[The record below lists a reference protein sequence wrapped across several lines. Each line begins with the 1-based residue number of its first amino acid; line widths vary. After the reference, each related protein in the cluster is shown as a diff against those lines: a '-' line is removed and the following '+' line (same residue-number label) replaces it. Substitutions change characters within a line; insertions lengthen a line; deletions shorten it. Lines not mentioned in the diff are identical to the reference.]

1 MKKKH
6 SIKNHFFSAIF
17 SIFVIIF
24 LIYFIFKDFGLY
36 QLIKLKNKKQNLTQQ
51 VISIKDNKNK
61 ITQEINKL
69 TKDSLYIEKIAREKY
84 SMVKKGE
91 IIIPITKE

>member
-6 SIKNHFFSAIF
+6 SIKNYFFSAVF
-17 SIFVIIF
+17 SSFIIIF
-24 LIYFIFKDFGLY
+24 FIYFIFKDFGLY
-36 QLIKLKNKKQNLTQQ
+36 QLVKLKNKKKLLTNQ
-51 VISIKDNKNK
+51 IINIKNNKNE